1 MSCWIHNK
9 THDFLF
15 HCLTLLEWNSNITKL
30 VFCAGLCR
38 IHLAPFQS
46 HLLCQNYH
54 DPGCSLQVSNSL
66 CLKSIPTVFVT
77 FSMVGR
83 THTVRLLWFKEK
95 SIALSKRRAFRHRFI
110 THIWLPGFL
119 KARCVSSAVNKQN
132 HTTFRLLP
140 LEQQAA
146 QFPCW
151 AATANGLILFL
162 SFLLIEKT
170 RACKSNISR
179 AKCKWSQ

>member
-9 THDFLF
+9 THDFLC
-15 HCLTLLEWNSNITKL
+15 HCLTLLEWNSSITKL

-83 THTVRLLWFKEK
+83 THTVRVPLFNRKVHCFAQTK
-95 SIALSKRRAFRHRFI
+95 GFPAQVHRAYL
-110 THIWLPGFL
+110 LPGFL

-132 HTTFRLLP
+132 LTTLRLLP

-146 QFPCW
+146 QFPGW
-151 AATANGLILFL
+151 AATANGLMLFPL
-162 SFLLIEKT
+162 FSVNWENQGLQEQHQQ
-170 RACKSNISR
+170 S
-179 AKCKWSQ
+179 

>member
-1 MSCWIHNK
+1 MIKRSHCVAVSCWIHHK
-9 THDFLF
+9 THDFLC

-83 THTVRLLWFKEK
+83 THTVRLLWFNRKVHCFVQTKGFPAQVHHAYLTARLPE
-95 SIALSKRRAFRHRFI
+95 SQMCQQCSKQTESH
-110 THIWLPGFL
+110 
-119 KARCVSSAVNKQN
+119 
-132 HTTFRLLP
+132 
-140 LEQQAA
+140 
-146 QFPCW
+146 
-151 AATANGLILFL
+151 
-162 SFLLIEKT
+162 
-170 RACKSNISR
+170 NI
-179 AKCKWSQ
+179 